1 MTEGPYFVVVKG
13 TNQRWTSSEG
23 EIRFPR
29 IYDTSEIAQKAI
41 DDRMDIRREMKLKT
55 SVGFEP
61 ISATEYD
68 EKYSKLMG
76 TTED

>member
-41 DDRMDIRREMKLKT
+41 DDDIASREAMKMPNRIE
-55 SVGFEP
+55 FEP
-61 ISATEYD
+61 ISATEYG
-68 EKYSKLMG
+68 EKYAKLMANTG
-76 TTED
+76 D